1 MLRVLFY
8 LAIVAALGFGFA
20 WLADRPGELDV
31 TFAGNHYNVPL
42 ITAVAGIVAI
52 VAAILI
58 LWWLIKS
65 IIQSPYTLRRHF
77 RARKRDRG
85 YQSLSTGLI
94 AAGAGDAEAARRM
107 TKQAGKLL
115 SSDQEPLIKL
125 LEAQTAMLEGRT
137 EDARK
142 GFEAMV
148 EDPETRLLGLRGLY
162 IEAQRVGAR
171 DAARHYAAEAVS
183 QAPQLEW
190 ASSAMMGQLCAEG
203 DWDGALKLVDARK
216 QALAHSKDVVKKERA
231 ALLTAKAMAV
241 VDVDHAQAKA
251 LALEANKLAPDLVP
265 AAVVAARALFADGDV
280 RKGSKILEAAWKRF
294 PHPDIA
300 STYVYARS
308 GDTAQDRLKRAKHLV
323 SLRSNN
329 AEGSLAQARAAY
341 EAGDYRL
348 ARDNAEQVLRAS
360 PRESA
365 YLLLADI
372 EEAETGDQGKVR
384 EWLARAVKAPRDPAW
399 TADGYVSEQWSPVSP
414 VTGRLNSF
422 EWKVPVVALAPAI
435 EAEKPEIKGPVEA
448 KPVNQIVLAELRDKA
463 EMADVSAGAES
474 KPVVRDIE
482 EAEVIIPAAEPMK
495 VSPATPVKKAE
506 EVKPPVA
513 DVIVTDDDANEEPRR
528 AHLVVD
534 DPGVDESKSS
544 HAPAFF
550 YKKETSPTER
560 KVAYEILL

>member
-8 LAIVAALGFGFA
+8 LVIVAALGFGFA

-52 VAAILI
+52 VAVILT
-58 LWWLIKS
+58 LWWLVKS
-65 IIQSPYTLRRHF
+65 ILQSPYTLRRHF
-77 RARKRDRG
+77 RAHKRDRG
-85 YQSLSTGLI
+85 YQALSTGLI

-107 TKQAGKLL
+107 TKQAGQLL

-148 EDPETRLLGLRGLY
+148 DDPETRLLGLRGLY

-171 DAARHYAAEAVS
+171 DAARHYAAEAAA

-190 ASSAMMGQLCAEG
+190 ASSAVMGQLCAEG
-203 DWDGALKLVDARK
+203 DWDAALKLVDARK
-216 QALAHSKDVVKKERA
+216 QALSHGKDVVKKERA

-241 VDVDHAQAKA
+241 VDVDHAQART

-265 AAVVAARALFADGDV
+265 AAVVAARSLFSDGDI

-329 AEGSLAQARAAY
+329 AEGSLALARAAY
-341 EAGDYRL
+341 EAGDYRS

-372 EEAETGDQGKVR
+372 EEAETGDPGKVR

-422 EWKVPVVALAPAI
+422 EWKVPVVELAPVI
-435 EAEKPEIKGPVEA
+435 EAEKPEIKGPVEN
-448 KPVNQIVLAELRDKA
+448 KPVNQIVLAEPGEK
-463 EMADVSAGAES
+463 ADVTAAAVRAGN
-474 KPVVRDIE
+474 KPIVRDVE
-482 EAEVIIPAAEPMK
+482 EVVVIVPAAEPVK
-495 VSPATPVKKAE
+495 APSVPPAPKLDEMT
-506 EVKPPVA
+506 PPVPV
-513 DVIVTDDDANEEPRR
+513 DVTGASDSEDGQHH
-528 AHLVVD
+528 AHIVVD
-534 DPGVDESKSS
+534 DPGVDEGQTAQKAQSGLRL
-544 HAPAFF
+544 F
-550 YKKETSPTER
+550 
-560 KVAYEILL
+560 

>member
-8 LAIVAALGFGFA
+8 LVIVAALGFGFA

-31 TFAGNHYNVPL
+31 TFAGSHYNVPL

-115 SSDQEPLIKL
+115 SSDQEPLIRL

-171 DAARHYAAEAVS
+171 DAARHYAAEAAG

-203 DWDGALKLVDARK
+203 DWDAALKLVDARK
-216 QALAHSKDVVKKERA
+216 QALAHGKDVVKKERA

-241 VDVDHAQAKA
+241 VDVDHAQAKT

-300 STYVYARS
+300 AAYVYARS

-329 AEGSLAQARAAY
+329 AEGSLALARAAY

-422 EWKVPVVALAPAI
+422 EWKVPVVELAPAI

-448 KPVNQIVLAELRDKA
+448 KPVNPLVLVEPKA
-463 EMADVSAGAES
+463 KADVVDVSAPVES
-474 KPVVRDIE
+474 KPIVRDVE
-482 EAEVIIPAAEPMK
+482 EAEVVPAAEPVK
-495 VSPATPVKKAE
+495 LSSAPPARTDE
-506 EVKPPVA
+506 EAKPPLT
-513 DVIVTDDDANEEPRR
+513 DVVEADDDAGDEPRR
-528 AHLVVD
+528 AHIVVD
-534 DPGVDESKSS
+534 DPGVEDSQSAQKAQSGLRL
-544 HAPAFF
+544 F
-550 YKKETSPTER
+550 
-560 KVAYEILL
+560 

>member
-171 DAARHYAAEAVS
+171 DAARHYAAEAAQ

-329 AEGSLAQARAAY
+329 AEGSLALARAAY
-341 EAGDYRL
+341 ETGDYRL

-435 EAEKPEIKGPVEA
+435 EAEKPEIKGPVET
-448 KPVNQIVLAELRDKA
+448 KPANQIVLAEPRDKA
-463 EMADVSAGAES
+463 EKADVSAGAES
-474 KPVVRDIE
+474 KPVIRDIE
-482 EAEVIIPAAEPMK
+482 EAEVIVPAAEPIK
-495 VSPATPVKKAE
+495 ASPAAPIKKAE
-506 EVKPPVA
+506 EVNPPAA
-513 DVIVTDDDANEEPRR
+513 DVVVMDDDANEEPRR

-544 HAPAFF
+544 QKAQSGLKLF
-550 YKKETSPTER
+550 
-560 KVAYEILL
+560 

>member
-171 DAARHYAAEAVS
+171 DAARHYAAEAAQ

-329 AEGSLAQARAAY
+329 AEGSLALARAAY
-341 EAGDYRL
+341 ETGDYRL

-435 EAEKPEIKGPVEA
+435 EAEKPEIKGPVET
-448 KPVNQIVLAELRDKA
+448 KPANQIVLAEPRDKA
-463 EMADVSAGAES
+463 EKADVSAGAES
-474 KPVVRDIE
+474 KPVIRDIE
-482 EAEVIIPAAEPMK
+482 EAEVIVPAAEPIK
-495 VSPATPVKKAE
+495 ASPAAPIKKAE
-506 EVKPPVA
+506 EVNPPAA
-513 DVIVTDDDANEEPRR
+513 DVVVMDDDANEEPRR
-528 AHLVVD
+528 VHLVVD

-544 HAPAFF
+544 QKAQSGLKLF
-550 YKKETSPTER
+550 
-560 KVAYEILL
+560 

>member
-1 MLRVLFY
+1 MLRVIFY
-8 LAIVAALGFGFA
+8 FAIVVVLGFGFS

-42 ITAVAGIVAI
+42 ITAAAGVVAI
-52 VAAILI
+52 VAVILI

-107 TKQAGKLL
+107 NKQAAKLL
-115 SSDQEPLIKL
+115 NSDQEPLIKL

-137 EDARK
+137 DDARK
-142 GFEAMV
+142 GFEAMI
-148 EDPETRLLGLRGLY
+148 EDPETKLLGLRGLY

-171 DAARHYAAEAVS
+171 EAARHYAAEAAKD
-183 QAPQLEW
+183 APQLEW
-190 ASSAMMGQLCAEG
+190 ASSAVMGQLCSEG

-231 ALLTAKAMAV
+231 ALLTAKAMAT
-241 VDVDHAQAKA
+241 VDVDHAHAKA
-251 LALEANKLAPDLVP
+251 IALEANKLAPDLVP
-265 AAVVAARALFADGDV
+265 AAIVAARALFADGEV
-280 RKGSKILEAAWKRF
+280 RKGSKILEAAWNRS

-300 STYVYARS
+300 STYVYGRA
-308 GDTAQDRLKRAKHLV
+308 GDTVQDRLKRAKHLV
-323 SLRSNN
+323 TLRSNN
-329 AEGSLAQARAAY
+329 AEGSLALARAAY
-341 EAGDYRL
+341 EAGEYRL
-348 ARDNAEQVLRAS
+348 ARDNAEQVLRGS

-384 EWLARAVKAPRDPAW
+384 QWLAQAVKAPRDPAW

-422 EWKVPVVALAPAI
+422 EWKVPVEQLSPLI
-435 EAEKPEIKGPVEA
+435 EVGKPEIAKAVADHVGESRAIVPVE
-448 KPVNQIVLAELRDKA
+448 KPQIKPQPKFE
-463 EMADVSAGAES
+463 DV
-474 KPVVRDIE
+474 V
-482 EAEVIIPAAEPMK
+482 EAEVVVPEAEPVK
-495 VSPATPVKKAE
+495 VKTAPSPPKIAEVEKSAVIDAVSPESAEDDTYTVK
-506 EVKPPVA
+506 
-513 DVIVTDDDANEEPRR
+513 NR
-528 AHLVVD
+528 AAHIIVD

-544 HAPAFF
+544 QKAQNGLRLF
-550 YKKETSPTER
+550 
-560 KVAYEILL
+560 

>member
-8 LAIVAALGFGFA
+8 LVIVAALGFGFA

-137 EDARK
+137 EDARR

-171 DAARHYAAEAVS
+171 EAANHYAAEAAA

-203 DWDGALKLVDARK
+203 DWDAALKLVDARK
-216 QALAHSKDVVKKERA
+216 QALSHSKDVVKKERA

-241 VDVDHAQAKA
+241 VDVDHARAKA

-329 AEGSLAQARAAY
+329 VEGSLVLARAAY
-341 EAGDYRL
+341 EAGDYRF

-414 VTGRLNSF
+414 VTGRLDSF
-422 EWKVPVVALAPAI
+422 EWKVPVVELAPAI

-448 KPVNQIVLAELRDKA
+448 KSVNQIVLTEPRDKA
-463 EMADVSAGAES
+463 DVAEISA
-474 KPVVRDIE
+474 PVERTPPVQEVE
-482 EAEVIIPAAEPMK
+482 EAEVVVPAAEP
-495 VSPATPVKKAE
+495 VRLTPVPPAQKADE
-506 EVKPPVA
+506 ARPPMA
-513 DVIVTDDDANEEPRR
+513 DVVANDAEGEPHR
-528 AHLVVD
+528 AHIVVD

-544 HAPAFF
+544 QKAQSGLKLF
-550 YKKETSPTER
+550 
-560 KVAYEILL
+560 

>member
-8 LAIVAALGFGFA
+8 LVIVAALGFGFA
-20 WLADRPGELDV
+20 WLADRPGEIDV

-42 ITAVAGIVAI
+42 ITAVAGIVAL

-58 LWWLIKS
+58 LWWLVKS

-137 EDARK
+137 EDARR

-171 DAARHYAAEAVS
+171 DAARHYAAEAAG

-203 DWDGALKLVDARK
+203 DWDAALKLVDARK
-216 QALAHSKDVVKKERA
+216 QALAHGKDVVKKERA
-231 ALLTAKAMAV
+231 ALLTAKAMAI

-265 AAVVAARALFADGDV
+265 AAVVAARALFADGDI

-294 PHPDIA
+294 PQPDIA

-323 SLRSNN
+323 SLRSNT
-329 AEGSLAQARAAY
+329 AEGSLVVARAAY
-341 EAGDYRL
+341 EAGDYRF

-399 TADGYVSEQWSPVSP
+399 TADGYVSEQWAPVSP

-422 EWKVPVVALAPAI
+422 EWKVPVVELAPAI
-435 EAEKPEIKGPVEA
+435 EAEKPEIRGAVDV
-448 KPVNQIVLAELRDKA
+448 KPVNQIVLAEPAVADLSSPA
-463 EMADVSAGAES
+463 ERRA
-474 KPVVRDIE
+474 PVRDVV
-482 EAEVIIPAAEPMK
+482 EAEVVVPAAEPVK
-495 VSPATPVKKAE
+495 LSPATPTQKAG
-506 EVKPPVA
+506 EVKPSVA
-513 DVIVTDDDANEEPRR
+513 DVVTADEDAEAAPRR
-528 AHLVVD
+528 AHIVVD
-534 DPGVDESKSS
+534 DPGVDESK
-544 HAPAFF
+544 APQKAQSGLRLF
-550 YKKETSPTER
+550 
-560 KVAYEILL
+560 

>member
-8 LAIVAALGFGFA
+8 LVIVAALGFGFA

-58 LWWLIKS
+58 LWWLVKS

-107 TKQAGKLL
+107 TKQAGQLL

-148 EDPETRLLGLRGLY
+148 DDPETRLLGLRGLY

-171 DAARHYAAEAVS
+171 DAARHYAAEAAA

-190 ASSAMMGQLCAEG
+190 ASSAVIGQLCAEG
-203 DWDGALKLVDARK
+203 DWDAALKLVDARK
-216 QALAHSKDVVKKERA
+216 QALSHGKDVVKKERA

-241 VDVDHAQAKA
+241 VDVDHAQART

-265 AAVVAARALFADGDV
+265 AAVVAARALFSDGDI

-329 AEGSLAQARAAY
+329 AEGSLALARAAY
-341 EAGDYRL
+341 EAGDYRS

-414 VTGRLNSF
+414 VSGRLNSF
-422 EWKVPVVALAPAI
+422 EWKVPVVELAPVI
-435 EAEKPEIKGPVEA
+435 EAEKPEIKGPVEN
-448 KPVNQIVLAELRDKA
+448 KPVNQIVLAEPGEKA
-463 EMADVSAGAES
+463 GVTAAAVRAEN
-474 KPVVRDIE
+474 KPIVRDVE
-482 EAEVIIPAAEPMK
+482 EAVVIVPAAEPVK
-495 VSPATPVKKAE
+495 GPSVPPVPKLDE
-506 EVKPPVA
+506 MKPPVPV
-513 DVIVTDDDANEEPRR
+513 DVTGASVSEDGQHH
-528 AHLVVD
+528 AHIVVD
-534 DPGVDESKSS
+534 DPGVDEGQTAQKAQSGLRL
-544 HAPAFF
+544 F
-550 YKKETSPTER
+550 
-560 KVAYEILL
+560 

>member
-162 IEAQRVGAR
+162 IEAQRVGAL
-171 DAARHYAAEAVS
+171 DAARHYAAEAAQ

-190 ASSAMMGQLCAEG
+190 ASSAMMGQLCAEC
-203 DWDGALKLVDARK
+203 DWDAALKLVDARK

-251 LALEANKLAPDLVP
+251 LALDANKLAPDLVP

-280 RKGSKILEAAWKRF
+280 RKGSKTLEAAWKRF

-329 AEGSLAQARAAY
+329 PEGSLALARAAY

-422 EWKVPVVALAPAI
+422 EWKVPLVELAPAI
-435 EAEKPEIKGPVEA
+435 EAERPEIKGPVEA
-448 KPVNQIVLAELRDKA
+448 KPVNQIVLPEPGEKA
-463 EMADVSAGAES
+463 DAKDISAGTEN
-474 KPVVRDIE
+474 KPAVRDVE
-482 EAEVIIPAAEPMK
+482 EAEVIVPAAEPVK
-495 VSPATPVKKAE
+495 VSSAVAVKKVE
-506 EVKPPVA
+506 DVKPPVA
-513 DVIVTDDDANEEPRR
+513 DVVVADNYAEDEPRR
-528 AHLVVD
+528 EHLVVD

-544 HAPAFF
+544 QKAQNGLRLF
-550 YKKETSPTER
+550 
-560 KVAYEILL
+560 

>member
-8 LAIVAALGFGFA
+8 LFIVAALGFGFA

-58 LWWLIKS
+58 LWWLVKS

-125 LEAQTAMLEGRT
+125 LEVQTAMLEGRT

-203 DWDGALKLVDARK
+203 DWDAALKLVDARK

-251 LALEANKLAPDLVP
+251 LALEANKIVPDLVP

-300 STYVYARS
+300 STYIYARS
-308 GDTAQDRLKRAKHLV
+308 GDTTQDRLKRAKHLV

-329 AEGSLAQARAAY
+329 AEGSLALARAAY

-422 EWKVPVVALAPAI
+422 EWKVPVVELAPAI

-448 KPVNQIVLAELRDKA
+448 KPINPLVLAEPKDKA
-463 EMADVSAGAES
+463 DMVDISESVES
-474 KPVVRDIE
+474 KPPVRDVE
-482 EAEVIIPAAEPMK
+482 EAEVVPAAELVK
-495 VSPATPVKKAE
+495 VSSAPPARTVE
-506 EVKPPVA
+506 RMMPPMA
-513 DVIVTDDDANEEPRR
+513 DVVVADDDADDEPRR
-528 AHLVVD
+528 AHIVVD
-534 DPGVDESKSS
+534 DPGVEESKPSQKAQS
-544 HAPAFF
+544 GLRLF
-550 YKKETSPTER
+550 
-560 KVAYEILL
+560 

>member
-162 IEAQRVGAR
+162 IEAQRVGAL
-171 DAARHYAAEAVS
+171 DAARHYAAEAAQ

-203 DWDGALKLVDARK
+203 DWDAALKLVDARK

-251 LALEANKLAPDLVP
+251 LALDANKLAPDLVP

-280 RKGSKILEAAWKRF
+280 RKGSKTLEAAWKRF

-329 AEGSLAQARAAY
+329 PEGSLALARAAY

-422 EWKVPVVALAPAI
+422 EWKVPLVELAPAI
-435 EAEKPEIKGPVEA
+435 EAERPEIKGPVEA
-448 KPVNQIVLAELRDKA
+448 KPVNQIVLPKPGEKA
-463 EMADVSAGAES
+463 DAKDISAGTEN
-474 KPVVRDIE
+474 KPAVRDVE
-482 EAEVIIPAAEPMK
+482 EAEVIVPAAEPVK
-495 VSPATPVKKAE
+495 VSSAVAVKKVE
-506 EVKPPVA
+506 DVKPPVA
-513 DVIVTDDDANEEPRR
+513 DVVVTDNYAEDEPRR
-528 AHLVVD
+528 EHLVVD

-544 HAPAFF
+544 QKAQNGLRLF
-550 YKKETSPTER
+550 
-560 KVAYEILL
+560 

>member
-8 LAIVAALGFGFA
+8 LVIVAALGFGFA

-31 TFAGNHYNVPL
+31 IFAGNRYNVPL
-42 ITAVAGIVAI
+42 ITAAASVVAI

-58 LWWLIKS
+58 LWWLVKS

-94 AAGAGDAEAARRM
+94 AAGAGDADAARRM

-115 SSDQEPLIKL
+115 NSDQEPLIKL

-137 EDARK
+137 DDARK
-142 GFEAMV
+142 GFEAML
-148 EDPETRLLGLRGLY
+148 EDPETKLLGLRGLY

-171 DAARHYAAEAVS
+171 EAARHYAAEAAK

-190 ASSAMMGQLCAEG
+190 ASSAVMGQLCVEG
-203 DWDGALKLVDARK
+203 DWDGALKLVEARK
-216 QALAHSKDVVKKERA
+216 QALAHGKDVVKQERA
-231 ALLTAKAMAV
+231 ALLTAKAMATM
-241 VDVDHAQAKA
+241 DTDHAHARTI
-251 LALEANKLAPDLVP
+251 ALEAHKLAPDLVP
-265 AAVVAARALFADGDV
+265 AALIAARALFAEGDV
-280 RKGSKILEAAWKRF
+280 RKGSKILEASWKRF

-300 STYVYARS
+300 AAYIHARA
-308 GDTAQDRLKRAKHLV
+308 GDTAQDRLKRARHLV

-329 AEGSLAQARAAY
+329 AEGSLALARAAY

-348 ARDNAEQVLRAS
+348 ARDSAEQVMRAA

-365 YLLLADI
+365 YLLMADI

-384 EWLARAVKAPRDPAW
+384 QWLAQAVRAPRDPAW

-422 EWKVPVVALAPAI
+422 EWKVPVEQLAPVI
-435 EAEKPEIKGPVEA
+435 EVEKPETREA
-448 KPVNQIVLAELRDKA
+448 TESRVIVPAEVPTLPC
-463 EMADVSAGAES
+463 ESA
-474 KPVVRDIE
+474 PVVTIE
-482 EAEVIIPAAEPMK
+482 EAEVI
-495 VSPATPVKKAE
+495 VPATEPVRAVPEPQEKAE
-506 EVKPPVA
+506 IAKLPAPEGTVSSEEA
-513 DVIVTDDDANEEPRR
+513 DEKQAGRI
-528 AHLVVD
+528 HIIVD
-534 DPGVDESKSS
+534 DPGVPDVDDDK
-544 HAPAFF
+544 AP
-550 YKKETSPTER
+550 KKAQQKTSGGLR
-560 KVAYEILL
+560 LF

>member
-8 LAIVAALGFGFA
+8 LVIVAALGFGFA

-52 VAAILI
+52 VAVILT
-58 LWWLIKS
+58 LWWLVKS
-65 IIQSPYTLRRHF
+65 ILQSPYTLRRHF

-85 YQSLSTGLI
+85 YQALSTGLI

-107 TKQAGKLL
+107 TKQAGQLL

-137 EDARK
+137 EDVRK

-148 EDPETRLLGLRGLY
+148 DDPETRLLGLRGLY

-171 DAARHYAAEAVS
+171 DAARHYAAEAAA

-190 ASSAMMGQLCAEG
+190 ASSAVMGQLCAEG
-203 DWDGALKLVDARK
+203 DWDAALKLVDARK
-216 QALAHSKDVVKKERA
+216 QALSHGKDVVKKERA

-241 VDVDHAQAKA
+241 VDVDHAQART

-265 AAVVAARALFADGDV
+265 AAVVAARSLFSDGDI

-329 AEGSLAQARAAY
+329 AEGSLALARAAY
-341 EAGDYRL
+341 EAGDYRS

-422 EWKVPVVALAPAI
+422 EWKVPVVELAPVI
-435 EAEKPEIKGPVEA
+435 EAEKPEIKGPVEN
-448 KPVNQIVLAELRDKA
+448 KPVNQIVLAEPGEK
-463 EMADVSAGAES
+463 ADVTAAAVRAGN
-474 KPVVRDIE
+474 KPIVRDVE
-482 EAEVIIPAAEPMK
+482 EVVVIVPAAEPVK
-495 VSPATPVKKAE
+495 APSVPPAPKLDEMT
-506 EVKPPVA
+506 PPVPV
-513 DVIVTDDDANEEPRR
+513 DVTGASVSEDGQHH
-528 AHLVVD
+528 AHIVVD
-534 DPGVDESKSS
+534 DPGVDEGQTAQKAQSGLRL
-544 HAPAFF
+544 F
-550 YKKETSPTER
+550 
-560 KVAYEILL
+560 

>member
-1 MLRVLFY
+1 MLRVIFY
-8 LAIVAALGFGFA
+8 FAIVVVLGFGFS

-42 ITAVAGIVAI
+42 ITAAAGVVAI

-107 TKQAGKLL
+107 NKQAAKLL
-115 SSDQEPLIKL
+115 NSDREPLIKL

-137 EDARK
+137 DDARK
-142 GFEAMV
+142 GFEAMI
-148 EDPETRLLGLRGLY
+148 EDPETKLLGLRGLY

-171 DAARHYAAEAVS
+171 EAARHYAAEAAKE
-183 QAPQLEW
+183 APQLEW
-190 ASSAMMGQLCAEG
+190 ASSAVMGQLCSEG

-231 ALLTAKAMAV
+231 ALLTAKAMAT
-241 VDVDHAQAKA
+241 VDVDHAHAKVI
-251 LALEANKLAPDLVP
+251 ALEANKLAPDLVP
-265 AAVVAARALFADGDV
+265 AAVVAARALFADGEV
-280 RKGSKILEAAWKRF
+280 RKGSKILEAAWKRS

-300 STYVYARS
+300 STYVYGRA
-308 GDTAQDRLKRAKHLV
+308 GDTVQDRLKRAKHLV
-323 SLRSNN
+323 TLRSNN
-329 AEGSLAQARAAY
+329 AEGSLALARAAY

-348 ARDNAEQVLRAS
+348 ARDNAEQVLRGF

-384 EWLARAVKAPRDPAW
+384 QWLAQAVKAPRDPAW

-422 EWKVPVVALAPAI
+422 EWKVPVEQLSPVI
-435 EAEKPEIKGPVEA
+435 EVEKPEIAEAVPDHIAESRAIVPVERPA
-448 KPVNQIVLAELRDKA
+448 PKPKFE
-463 EMADVSAGAES
+463 DV
-474 KPVVRDIE
+474 V
-482 EAEVIIPAAEPMK
+482 EAEVVVPEAEPVK
-495 VSPATPVKKAE
+495 VKTAPPPPKIAEVDNPAVIDAISPESAE
-506 EVKPPVA
+506 
-513 DVIVTDDDANEEPRR
+513 DDADAVKNRT
-528 AHLVVD
+528 AHIIVD

-544 HAPAFF
+544 QKAPNGLRLF
-550 YKKETSPTER
+550 
-560 KVAYEILL
+560 

>member
-8 LAIVAALGFGFA
+8 LVIVAALGFGFA
-20 WLADRPGELDV
+20 WLADRPGEIDV

-42 ITAVAGIVAI
+42 ITAVAGIVAL

-58 LWWLIKS
+58 LWWLVKS

-137 EDARK
+137 EDARR

-171 DAARHYAAEAVS
+171 DAARHYAAEAAG

-203 DWDGALKLVDARK
+203 DWDAALKLVDARK
-216 QALAHSKDVVKKERA
+216 QALAHGKDVVKKERA
-231 ALLTAKAMAV
+231 ALLTAKAMAI

-265 AAVVAARALFADGDV
+265 AAVVAARALFADGDI

-294 PHPDIA
+294 PQPDIA

-323 SLRSNN
+323 SLRSNT
-329 AEGSLAQARAAY
+329 AEGSLVLARAAY
-341 EAGDYRL
+341 EAGDYRF

-399 TADGYVSEQWSPVSP
+399 TADGYVSERWAPVSP

-422 EWKVPVVALAPAI
+422 EWKVPVVELAPAI
-435 EAEKPEIKGPVEA
+435 EAEKPEIRGAVGV
-448 KPVNQIVLAELRDKA
+448 KPVNQIVLAEPAVADLSSPA
-463 EMADVSAGAES
+463 ERRA
-474 KPVVRDIE
+474 PVRDVV
-482 EAEVIIPAAEPMK
+482 EAEVVVPAAEPVK
-495 VSPATPVKKAE
+495 LSPATPTQKAG
-506 EVKPPVA
+506 EVKPSVA
-513 DVIVTDDDANEEPRR
+513 DVVTADEDAEAAPRR
-528 AHLVVD
+528 AHIVVD
-534 DPGVDESKSS
+534 DPGVDESK
-544 HAPAFF
+544 APQKAQSGLRLF
-550 YKKETSPTER
+550 
-560 KVAYEILL
+560 

>member
-115 SSDQEPLIKL
+115 SSDQEPLINL

-162 IEAQRVGAR
+162 IEAQRVGAL
-171 DAARHYAAEAVS
+171 DAARHYAAEAAQ

-203 DWDGALKLVDARK
+203 DWDAALKLVDARK

-251 LALEANKLAPDLVP
+251 LALDANKLAPDLVP

-280 RKGSKILEAAWKRF
+280 RKGSKTLEAAWKRF

-329 AEGSLAQARAAY
+329 PEGSLALARAAY

-422 EWKVPVVALAPAI
+422 EWKVPLVELAPAI
-435 EAEKPEIKGPVEA
+435 EAERPEIKGPVEA
-448 KPVNQIVLAELRDKA
+448 KPVNQIVLPEPGEKA
-463 EMADVSAGAES
+463 DAKDISAGTEN
-474 KPVVRDIE
+474 KPAVRDVE
-482 EAEVIIPAAEPMK
+482 EAEVIVPAAEPVK
-495 VSPATPVKKAE
+495 VSSAVAVKKVE
-506 EVKPPVA
+506 DVKPPVA
-513 DVIVTDDDANEEPRR
+513 DVVVTDNYAEDEPRR
-528 AHLVVD
+528 EHLVVD

-544 HAPAFF
+544 QKAQNGLRLF
-550 YKKETSPTER
+550 
-560 KVAYEILL
+560 

>member
-8 LAIVAALGFGFA
+8 FVVVAALGFGFA

-58 LWWLIKS
+58 LWWLVKS

-148 EDPETRLLGLRGLY
+148 DDPETRLLGLRGLY
-162 IEAQRVGAR
+162 IEAQRVGAL
-171 DAARHYAAEAVS
+171 DAARHYAAEAAS

-203 DWDGALKLVDARK
+203 DWDAALKLVDARK

-241 VDVDHAQAKA
+241 ADVDHAQAKA
-251 LALEANKLAPDLVP
+251 LALEANKLTPDLVP
-265 AAVVAARALFADGDV
+265 AAVVAARALFSDGDM

-329 AEGSLAQARAAY
+329 AEGSLALARAAY

-422 EWKVPVVALAPAI
+422 EWKVPVVELAPAI

-448 KPVNQIVLAELRDKA
+448 KPGNPLVLAEPKDKA
-463 EMADVSAGAES
+463 GEVDASAVVERKS
-474 KPVVRDIE
+474 PVRDVE
-482 EAEVIIPAAEPMK
+482 EAEVIVPAAEPVK
-495 VSPATPVKKAE
+495 VSPAPSVKKVE
-506 EVKPPVA
+506 EVKPPVPNVVA
-513 DVIVTDDDANEEPRR
+513 TDDDMEDEPRR

-534 DPGVDESKSS
+534 DPGVDENKPSQKAQSGLRL
-544 HAPAFF
+544 F
-550 YKKETSPTER
+550 
-560 KVAYEILL
+560 